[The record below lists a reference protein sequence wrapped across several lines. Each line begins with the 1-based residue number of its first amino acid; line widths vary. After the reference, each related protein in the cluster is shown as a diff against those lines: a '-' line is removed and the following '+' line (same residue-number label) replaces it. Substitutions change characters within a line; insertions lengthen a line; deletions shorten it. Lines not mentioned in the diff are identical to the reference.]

1 MNLSSKST
9 YEDILNFKRDEI
21 KAYLK
26 SVNEKV
32 SGSKDE
38 LARRA
43 HDYNQKQRGIE
54 QSVLKCDQSDNIL
67 AKFDDCKAPSIAEL
81 TMGWTSDLNDKTLPP
96 VTHKDVE
103 TYLIKSSHRTCD
115 SEKMAC
121 YRQYIQGHKFSKEKY
136 IHKIMVNTIADDNPL
151 SYIRSK
157 CSCIYEEGGIYT
169 VDPSVKD
176 ESCIYHQGQLYLSS
190 RVGSNLHFKGIFR
203 GGGGG

>member
-54 QSVLKCDQSDNIL
+54 QSVLKCDQTDNIL
-67 AKFDDCKAPSIAEL
+67 AKLGVLIL
-81 TMGWTSDLNDKTLPP
+81 LPP
-96 VTHKDVE
+96 DSLTAMKCVIVLRFLHTFMSIR
-103 TYLIKSSHRTCD
+103 IKS
-115 SEKMAC
+115 
-121 YRQYIQGHKFSKEKY
+121 
-136 IHKIMVNTIADDNPL
+136 TI
-151 SYIRSK
+151 
-157 CSCIYEEGGIYT
+157 
-169 VDPSVKD
+169 
-176 ESCIYHQGQLYLSS
+176 
-190 RVGSNLHFKGIFR
+190 FF
-203 GGGGG
+203 

>member
-96 VTHKDVE
+96 VTGVVQIIGRNSRFIGYFVTKTKKNTE
-103 TYLIKSSHRTCD
+103 KIPED
-115 SEKMAC
+115 SRLTQALSDS
-121 YRQYIQGHKFSKEKY
+121 ILFVSKFK
-136 IHKIMVNTIADDNPL
+136 V
-151 SYIRSK
+151 
-157 CSCIYEEGGIYT
+157 
-169 VDPSVKD
+169 
-176 ESCIYHQGQLYLSS
+176 
-190 RVGSNLHFKGIFR
+190 
-203 GGGGG
+203 